1 MKTRAFPNTY
11 VILFGLILLCAAV
24 TWLLPGGQYVTGADG
39 VPVFQQAQS
48 SPQTWQVFSALYHG
62 FVKQAGI
69 IVFIL
74 IVGGAFWI
82 LNATG
87 AADFGIRR
95 FISRTG
101 HYDKVVLALIAL
113 LFSAGGAI
121 FGMSEET
128 IPFVGLVAPLAISM
142 GYNAIVGLLIVYAA
156 SNIGFSS
163 AFLNPFTVGIAQ
175 EMSDLPM
182 FSGMGYR
189 IICWVLL
196 TGLFIAFTLIYA
208 SRVKKDNQKKEASV
222 RVEQDADEGS
232 HTRHWI
238 VLGILGASI
247 VALIL
252 GVVFF
257 HWYIAEISAL
267 FLAMGILC
275 GIAGGFRANRI
286 AGEFIAGAKDIFGA
300 AMVVGLASGI
310 IIILQDGHV
319 LDTILHSLQTSLE
332 GSSKTTSLTMMYGV
346 QTLINLLIPSA
357 TAKAA
362 ITIPVMAPLCDLIG
376 LGRQSMVLAFQF
388 GDGFTNMV
396 TPTSGVLIAALAM
409 AKVDYRDWVDCIWKP
424 VLVLIVLGFLLLLPT
439 IFLPIKGF

>member
-24 TWLLPGGQYVTGADG
+24 TWLLPGGQYVRTEDG
-39 VPVFQQAQS
+39 TLAYSQVQA
-48 SPQTWQVFSALYHG
+48 SPQTWQVFSALYNG

-74 IVGGAFWI
+74 IVGGSFWI
-82 LNATG
+82 LNASG

-95 FISRTG
+95 FIARAG
-101 HYDKVVLALIAL
+101 RYDKLVLVLTAL
-113 LFSAGGAI
+113 LFSAAGAI

-128 IPFVGLVAPLAISM
+128 IPFVGLMAPLAISM
-142 GYNAIVGLLIVYAA
+142 GYDAITGLLIVYGA

-175 EMSDLPM
+175 EMSELPM

-189 IICWVLL
+189 IFCWVFL
-196 TGLFIAFTLIYA
+196 TAIFIAFTLVYA
-208 SRVKKDNQKKEASV
+208 GRVKKEAAAETPAAAVDTS
-222 RVEQDADEGS
+222 EGS

-238 VLGILGASI
+238 VLGILGAGM
-247 VALIL
+247 VMLVL
-252 GVVFF
+252 GAVLF
-257 HWYIAEISAL
+257 HWYITEISAL
-267 FLAMGILC
+267 FLAMGILF
-275 GIAGGFRANRI
+275 GIAAGFRANRI
-286 AGEFIAGAKDIFGA
+286 ASEFIAGAKDIFGA

-319 LDTILHSLQTSLE
+319 LDTILHSMQTSLE
-332 GSSKTTSLTMMYGV
+332 GSSRIASLTMMYGV
-346 QTLINLLIPSA
+346 QTLINLFIPSA

-362 ITIPVMAPLCDLIG
+362 VTIPVMAPLSDLIG
-376 LGRQSMVLAFQF
+376 LSRQSMVLAFQF

-396 TPTSGVLIAALAM
+396 TPTSGVLVAALAM
-409 AKVDYRDWVDCIWKP
+409 ARVDYEKWTRFILIP
-424 VLVLIVLGFLLLLPT
+424 VLALIVLGFLLLLPT
-439 IFLPIKGF
+439 IFLNINGF

>member
-39 VPVFQQAQS
+39 VPVFQQTQS
-48 SPQTWQVFSALYHG
+48 APQTWQVFSALYNG

-95 FISRTG
+95 FISKTG
-101 HYDKVVLALIAL
+101 RYDKAVLALIAL
-113 LFSAGGAI
+113 MFSAGGAI

-128 IPFVGLVAPLAISM
+128 IPFVCLVVPMTISM

-189 IICWVLL
+189 ILCWVLL
-196 TGLFIAFTLIYA
+196 TGLFITFTLIYA
-208 SRVKKDNQKKEASV
+208 SRVKKENLQQEVSEPAQEA
-222 RVEQDADEGS
+222 EEGS

-247 VALIL
+247 VALVV
-252 GVVFF
+252 GVLAF
-257 HWYIAEISAL
+257 HWYITEISAL

-332 GSSKTTSLTMMYGV
+332 GSSKPASLSMMYGV

-409 AKVDYRDWVDCIWKP
+409 AKVDYRDWVDRIWKP
-424 VLVLIVLGFLLLLPT
+424 VLVLIALGFVLLLPT
-439 IFLPIKGF
+439 IFIPIKGF

>member
-1 MKTRAFPNTY
+1 MKTRAVPNTY
-11 VILFGLILLCAAV
+11 VILFGLIILCAAV
-24 TWLLPGGQYVTGADG
+24 TWLLPGGQYVQTEGG
-39 VPVFQQAQS
+39 VAYTRVEAA
-48 SPQTWQVFSALYHG
+48 PQTWQVFSALYNG

-82 LNATG
+82 LNASG

-95 FISRTG
+95 FIARAG
-101 HYDKVVLALIAL
+101 RYDKLVLALTAL
-113 LFSAGGAI
+113 LFSAGGAV

-128 IPFVGLVAPLAISM
+128 IPFVGLMAPLAVSM
-142 GYNAIVGLLIVYAA
+142 GYDAITGLLIVYGA

-189 IICWVLL
+189 IFCWVLL
-196 TGLFIAFTLIYA
+196 TALFIAFTLVYA
-208 SRVKKDNQKKEASV
+208 SRIKKDVPAETHAAAP
-222 RVEQDADEGS
+222 EQAGGS

-238 VLGILGASI
+238 ILGILAAGI
-247 VALIL
+247 ILLIL
-252 GVVFF
+252 GAVVF
-257 HWYIAEISAL
+257 HWYITEISAL
-267 FLAMGILC
+267 FLAMGILF
-275 GIAGGFRANRI
+275 GIAAGFGANRI

-310 IIILQDGHV
+310 ITILQDGHV
-319 LDTILHSLQTSLE
+319 LDTILHSMQTSLE
-332 GSSKTTSLTMMYGV
+332 GSSRTASLTMMYAV
-346 QTLINLLIPSA
+346 QTLINLFIPSA

-362 ITIPVMAPLCDLIG
+362 ITIPVMAPLSDLIG
-376 LGRQSMVLAFQF
+376 LSRQSMVLAFQF

-396 TPTSGVLIAALAM
+396 TPTSGVLVAALAM
-409 AKVDYRDWVDCIWKP
+409 ARVDYEKWTRCIWIP

-439 IFLPIKGF
+439 IFFNINGF